1 MDHIEE
7 FVDERQKGWCI
18 HCARWIGEVES
29 NRDHVPSRSLLRQP
43 YPENLP
49 TVPVCKSCNEGFS
62 SDEEYFAAFLA
73 AVLTGSADPER
84 QANPRVQRI
93 LKRSPALRKRIESAH
108 AESRTLFDDE
118 ARVVWTPERERID
131 RVILKN
137 ARGHAYF
144 EYGEPMLEAPAHVWF
159 ALLELLAPEDRT
171 QFEDVQDGCMW
182 PEVGSRMLTRVLT
195 GQDLFAGWVI
205 TQDDVYRYAV
215 VQQGRLLVR
224 SVMEEYLATEV
235 LWD

>member
-1 MDHIEE
+1 MDQIEE
-7 FVDERQKGWCI
+7 FVDERQKGWCV

-29 NRDHVPSRSLLRQP
+29 NRDHVPSRSLLRKP

-49 TVPVCKSCNEGFS
+49 TVPVCKSCNERFS
-62 SDEEYFAAFLA
+62 SDEEYLAAFLGC
-73 AVLTGSADPER
+73 VLTGSTDPEH
-84 QANPRVQRI
+84 QANTRVQRI
-93 LKRSPALRKRIESAH
+93 LERSPSLRKRIENGRV
-108 AESRTLFDDE
+108 ESRTLFDE
-118 ARVVWTPERERID
+118 ETRVVWTPEHERIE

-144 EYGEPMLEAPAHVWF
+144 EFGEPMLDAPARVLF
-159 ALLELLAPEDRT
+159 GPLQLLSAEDRAR
-171 QFEDVQDGCMW
+171 FEDVQGGSFW

-195 GQDLFAGWVI
+195 GQDLFDGWVI
-205 TQDDVYRYAV
+205 AQDEVYRYAV

-224 SVMEEYLATEV
+224 SVIEEYLATEV